1 MTTILKTLT
10 ALLIIVA
17 AVGYFQWL
25 ADRDDAAIRLAQC
38 GAGDSREQY
47 AICIQQQQ
55 QAPAFPVR

>member
-10 ALLIIVA
+10 ALLVIAA

-38 GAGDSREQY
+38 GAADSRDQY
-47 AICIQQQQ
+47 ALCAQD
-55 QAPAFPVR
+55 QAPAIPVQ